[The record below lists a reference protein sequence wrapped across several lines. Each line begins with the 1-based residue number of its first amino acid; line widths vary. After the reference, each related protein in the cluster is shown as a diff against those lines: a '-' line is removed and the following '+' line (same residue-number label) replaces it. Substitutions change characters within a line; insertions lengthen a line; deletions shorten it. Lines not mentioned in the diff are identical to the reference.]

1 MIALLLLYC
10 VLGAACFANSLVE
23 RSERQKEKLRPT
35 PDSNDW
41 RTESGCGPIVVPAL
55 AFAVT
60 KKSGV
65 DSSVRSDHPVRD
77 AKVVLS

>member
-35 PDSNDW
+35 QILIIGALSLAW
-41 RTESGCGPIVVPAL
+41 PIVVPAL

>member
-35 PDSNDW
+35 QILMIGALSLAW
-41 RTESGCGPIVVPAL
+41 PIVVPAL

-60 KKSGV
+60 KKSEV